1 MANIKIGKPTQDD
14 FDIVYRFNSVME
26 QLTDN
31 RMYRAAS
38 LSDWE
43 DWDEDD
49 EDYQMLKQ
57 FKREVK
63 DEYDII
69 FDDEFRDEHYAMVL
83 WKYVK
88 WFFNQ
93 HPSSLSR
100 VVMCADLAMTNAF
113 DQNPEV
119 TSIEWSPKLEE
130 ALELYDEKHKEEQG

>member
-1 MANIKIGKPTQDD
+1 MANLKIGKPTQED
-14 FDIVYRFNSVME
+14 FDIVYRFNSLMDE
-26 QLTDN
+26 LTDN
-31 RMYRAAS
+31 RMFRASS

-43 DWDEDD
+43 YWDEDN
-49 EDYQMLKQ
+49 EDYQILKE
-57 FKREVK
+57 FKKEVEI
-63 DEYDII
+63 EYDIMD
-69 FDDEFRDEHYAMVL
+69 DDEFKDEHYAMVL

-100 VVMCADLAMTNAF
+100 VVMCADIAMNNAF

-130 ALELYDEKHKEEQG
+130 AIDLYNEKHKED